1 MQARLP
7 LSGINRV
14 DSTELDILKHSQMLN
29 LIPTAAIVYQRDHDI
44 IHLANDKF
52 IELSHYSSDELPSMR
67 LIDLLTEETDTNIT
81 GESFRPVCLRLADGD
96 LAQSAMRVFSLNV
109 SNTLVVLAF
118 YPPDFDSQA
127 TENTIRSSQLYML
140 DHFSLLN
147 SLNEQNSS
155 RALWLACAKI
165 AKKALNAPI
174 LGLYLP
180 QSDNKE
186 AFIKQDLPSTFNS
199 IQLPKKVGLST
210 SKIPSYHFLWQS
222 DQTPEHPLHEFTLS
236 KDFNYAVLLPV
247 RDENECFAIF
257 FATGLTPIPSIETMR
272 FLSVLANHAKS
283 AYSRLMTLENASKRL
298 KTMRHIVQ
306 IDRGITENM
315 SEGLIVLTPELRI
328 AEMNFAAENILGYAS
343 NEVFLQDV
351 AMVLIGNESFA
362 KLYKSAQQGISTIAG
377 TNLLLNDRHGN
388 AFPAQLTCVPIII
401 DDEVKSIIIL
411 MRDLSQT
418 EQLLQHS
425 KQLEQRAFLGEVSAV
440 FAHEV
445 KNPINSISTGLQFMG
460 MTMSPEDP
468 NYNLVVR
475 LQQDCQ
481 RLTHL
486 TDSTLT
492 FAKPIEY
499 HPLPLNLTSLLE
511 SILERWG
518 PRMTRLNISYL
529 FESEPPN
536 ATVLADGRAIEQVFV
551 NLISNGI
558 QAMDSDG
565 GSLSISIKPAEDSQP
580 PQYEVCVADTGPGIP
595 EDIIKHIFEPF
606 QTTKT
611 TGTGLGLAITKR
623 IVTAHKG
630 NIFVESYPGG
640 TMFRVLLPMATEKE
654 TDDK

>member
-7 LSGINRV
+7 LSDANRV
-14 DSTELDILKHSQMLN
+14 DSAELDILRQSHILN
-29 LIPTAAIVYQRDHDI
+29 LIPTAAIVYRRDLDFI
-44 IHLANDKF
+44 LLANDKF
-52 IELSHYSSDELPSMR
+52 FELCHFSSDELPSMQLKD
-67 LIDLLTEETDTNIT
+67 LIPEETDTNIT
-81 GESFRPVCLRLADGD
+81 GDSARQVWLRLADGD
-96 LAQSAMRVFSLNV
+96 LVESAMRVFSLNV
-109 SNTLVVLAF
+109 TNSLVVLAF
-118 YPPDFDSQA
+118 YPPDFDSQS
-127 TENTIRSSQLYML
+127 TESPIKSNQQYML

-147 SLNEQNSS
+147 NLNEQNSP
-155 RALWLACAKI
+155 RGLWMACAEI
-165 AKKALNAPI
+165 AKKVLNAPI

-180 QSDNKE
+180 QSDNKD
-186 AFIKQDLPSTFNS
+186 AFVKQDLPSHFNCS
-199 IQLPKKVGLST
+199 QLPKKAGLDT
-210 SKIPSYHFLWQS
+210 AKIPSYHFLWQS
-222 DQTPEHPLHEFTLS
+222 EHTPEHPLHEFALS

-247 RDENECFAIF
+247 RDEKECFAIL
-257 FATGLTPIPSIETMR
+257 FATGLTPIPGTETMR
-272 FLSVLANHAKS
+272 FLSVLANHTKS
-283 AYSRLMTLENASKRL
+283 AYARLVSLENASKRL
-298 KTMRHIVQ
+298 QTMRHIVQ
-306 IDRGITENM
+306 IERGITENM
-315 SEGLIVLTPELRI
+315 SEGLIVLTPDLQI
-328 AEMNFAAENILGYAS
+328 AEMNSAAENILGYTS
-343 NEVFLQDV
+343 NEVFLQDIS
-351 AMVLIGNESFA
+351 MVLIGNESLA

-388 AFPAQLTCVPIII
+388 AFPAQLTCVPITI
-401 DDEVKSIIIL
+401 DEQVKSIIIL
-411 MRDLSQT
+411 LRDLSQT

-460 MTMSPEDP
+460 MTMAPEDP
-468 NYNLVVR
+468 NYNLVMR

-499 HPLPLNLTSLLE
+499 QPLPLNLTALLE

-558 QAMDSDG
+558 QAMDSYG
-565 GSLSISIKPAEDSQP
+565 GTLSISIKPAEDSQP
-580 PQYEVCVADTGPGIP
+580 PQYEVCVADSGPGIP
-595 EDIIKHIFEPF
+595 DDIIKHIFEPF
-606 QTTKT
+606 QTTKS

-640 TMFRVLLPMATEKE
+640 TMFRVLLPMATVKEK
-654 TDDK
+654 DDK

>member
-7 LSGINRV
+7 LPDANRV
-14 DSTELDILKHSQMLN
+14 DSTELDFLRHSRILN
-29 LIPTAAIVYQRDHDI
+29 LIPTAAIVYRRDLDYI
-44 IHLANDKF
+44 LMANDKF
-52 IELSHYSSDELPSMR
+52 FDLCHFSDEELPMMH
-67 LIDLLTEETDTNIT
+67 LIDLLPEETDTNVT
-81 GESFRPVCLRLADGD
+81 GDDTRPVRLRLADGD
-96 LAQSAMRVFSLNV
+96 LVQSAMRVFSLNV
-109 SNTLVVLAF
+109 TNSLVVLAF
-118 YPPDFDSQA
+118 YPPDFDPQSS
-127 TENTIRSSQLYML
+127 ENTIMSNQIDMM
-140 DHFSLLN
+140 DPFSLLN
-147 SLNEQNSS
+147 NLNEQNSS
-155 RALWLACAKI
+155 KGLWLTCSEI
-165 AKKALNAPI
+165 AKKVLNAPI

-180 QSDNKE
+180 QSDNKN
-186 AFIKQDLPSTFNS
+186 AFIKQDLPSHFNCS
-199 IQLPKKVGLST
+199 QLPKKAGLDT
-210 SKIPSYHFLWQS
+210 AKIPAYHFLWQS
-222 DQTPEHPLHEFTLS
+222 DQAPEHPLHEFALS

-247 RDENECFAIF
+247 RDEKECFAIL
-257 FATGLTPIPSIETMR
+257 FATGLTPMPSTETMR
-272 FLSVLANHAKS
+272 FLSVLANHTKT
-283 AYSRLMTLENASKRL
+283 AYARLMALENASKRL
-298 KTMRHIVQ
+298 QTMRHIVQ
-306 IDRGITENM
+306 IERGITENM
-315 SEGLIVLTPELRI
+315 SEGLIVLTPDLRI
-328 AEMNFAAENILGYAS
+328 AEMNFAAENILGYAA
-343 NEVFLQDV
+343 NEVYLQDIT
-351 AMVLIGNESFA
+351 MVLIGNESLA

-388 AFPAQLTCVPIII
+388 AFPAQLTCVPVSI
-401 DDEVKSIIIL
+401 DDQVKSIIIL
-411 MRDLSQT
+411 LRDLSQT

-425 KQLEQRAFLGEVSAV
+425 RQLEQRAFLGEVSAV

-468 NYNLVVR
+468 NYDLVTR

-499 HPLPLNLTSLLE
+499 QPLPLNLTSLLE
-511 SILERWG
+511 NILERWG

-536 ATVLADGRAIEQVFV
+536 AIVLADGRAIEQVFV

-565 GSLSISIKPAEDSQP
+565 GTLSISIKPAEESQP
-580 PQYEVCVADTGPGIP
+580 PQYEVCVADSGPGIP
-595 EDIIKHIFEPF
+595 DDLIKHIFEPF
-606 QTTKT
+606 QTTKS

-640 TMFRVLLPMATEKE
+640 TMFRVLLPMATLEEKN
-654 TDDK
+654 DK

>member
-7 LSGINRV
+7 LPDANRV
-14 DSTELDILKHSQMLN
+14 DSTELDFFRHTRILN
-29 LIPTAAIVYQRDHDI
+29 LIPTAAIVYRRDLDYI
-44 IHLANDKF
+44 LMANDKF
-52 IELSHYSSDELPSMR
+52 FDLCHFSDEELPTMH
-67 LIDLLTEETDTNIT
+67 LIDLLPEETDTNVT
-81 GESFRPVCLRLADGD
+81 GDDTRPVRLRLADGD
-96 LAQSAMRVFSLNV
+96 LVQSAMRVFSLNV
-109 SNTLVVLAF
+109 TNSLVVLAF
-118 YPPDFDSQA
+118 YPPDFDPQSS
-127 TENTIRSSQLYML
+127 ENTIMSSQIDMM
-140 DHFSLLN
+140 DPFSLLN
-147 SLNEQNSS
+147 NLNEQNSS
-155 RALWLACAKI
+155 KGLWLTCSEI
-165 AKKALNAPI
+165 AKKVLNAPI

-180 QSDNKE
+180 QSDNKN
-186 AFIKQDLPSTFNS
+186 AFIKQDLPSHFNCS
-199 IQLPKKVGLST
+199 QLPKKAGLDT
-210 SKIPSYHFLWQS
+210 AKIPAYHFLWQS
-222 DQTPEHPLHEFTLS
+222 DQAPEHPLHEFTLS

-247 RDENECFAIF
+247 RDDKVCFAIL
-257 FATGLTPIPSIETMR
+257 FATGLTPIPSTETMR
-272 FLSVLANHAKS
+272 FLSVLANHTKT
-283 AYSRLMTLENASKRL
+283 AYARLMALENASKRL
-298 KTMRHIVQ
+298 QTMRHIVQ
-306 IDRGITENM
+306 IERGITENM
-315 SEGLIVLTPELRI
+315 SEGLIVLTPDLRI

-343 NEVFLQDV
+343 NEVYLQDIT
-351 AMVLIGNESFA
+351 MVLIGNESLA

-388 AFPAQLTCVPIII
+388 AFPAQLTCVPVSI
-401 DDEVKSIIIL
+401 DDQVKSIIIL
-411 MRDLSQT
+411 LRDLSQT

-425 KQLEQRAFLGEVSAV
+425 RQLEQRAFLGEVSAV

-460 MTMSPEDP
+460 MTMAPEDP
-468 NYNLVVR
+468 NYNLVMR

-499 HPLPLNLTSLLE
+499 QPLPLNLTALLE

-536 ATVLADGRAIEQVFV
+536 AIVLADGRAIEQVFV

-565 GSLSISIKPAEDSQP
+565 GTLSISIKPAEESQP
-580 PQYEVCVADTGPGIP
+580 PQYEVCVADSGPGIP
-595 EDIIKHIFEPF
+595 DDLIKHIFEPF
-606 QTTKT
+606 QTTKS

-640 TMFRVLLPMATEKE
+640 TMFRVLLPMATLEEKN
-654 TDDK
+654 DK